1 MYFSTVDKVEA
12 NIPRVR
18 LQHNNQN
25 ITSIKHI
32 IAISSGRDRVGKNTI
47 AVNVAITLA
56 QIGSKVGLLDADP
69 NNLKVST
76 ILGLKELHIPVSAE
90 VKEEV
95 CEPVDNFGV
104 KLVLIASLID
114 QNSIEDDYDNQLN
127 QAISQILERVHWGNL
142 DYLIVNFPPGIGD
155 VQLALSKALPLYG
168 VVMIA
173 KAQQE
178 TCSDTYETLKMFEQL
193 RVPVIG
199 LVENMSDKITPNIS
213 KRKCEIRGGEKH
225 TPKIRVPYLSYIP
238 LDPTVPKYSDRGLPI
253 VLAEPSSIFASALNT
268 IVWAIASQITIAA
281 LKS

>member
-1 MYFSTVDKVEA
+1 MFFFTLDKVQA
-12 NIPRVR
+12 NIPRDR
-18 LQHNNQN
+18 LQYHNEN
-25 ITSIKHI
+25 ITSIKNI

-47 AVNVAITLA
+47 AVNIAITLA

-69 NNLKVST
+69 NNLKVSK
-76 ILGLKELHIPVSAE
+76 ILGLKDLHVPVAAGG
-90 VKEEV
+90 KEGLI
-95 CEPVDNFGV
+95 EPVDNFGV

-114 QNSIEDDYDNQLN
+114 RDPLEDGCDNRLN
-127 QAISQILERVHWGNL
+127 KVISGILENVHWGNL

-155 VQLALSKALPLYG
+155 VQLVLSQVLPLYG
-168 VVMIA
+168 VVTIA

-178 TCSDTYETLKMFEQL
+178 TCSDTFETLKMFEQL
-193 RVPVIG
+193 GVPIIG

-213 KRKCEIRGGEKH
+213 KRKYEIRGGKKL
-225 TPKIRVPYLSYIP
+225 TSKIRIPYLSYIP
-238 LDPTVPKYSDRGLPI
+238 LDPVVPKYSDRGLPI